1 MEIVVEVEVGDS
13 VARLGPLEDVLPA
26 ANDDI
31 HAAESPDR
39 YEHCATSKSNVQGNS
54 PGPILRADLAERA
67 VNEVDRILPSDWAA
81 ALLPRAVANNT
92 GVHLRARCQIFER

>member
-31 HAAESPDR
+31 HATARPDR
-39 YEHCATSKSNVQGNS
+39 YEHCA
-54 PGPILRADLAERA
+54 
-67 VNEVDRILPSDWAA
+67 
-81 ALLPRAVANNT
+81 ANNMYKAT
-92 GVHLRARCQIFER
+92 YLGQS